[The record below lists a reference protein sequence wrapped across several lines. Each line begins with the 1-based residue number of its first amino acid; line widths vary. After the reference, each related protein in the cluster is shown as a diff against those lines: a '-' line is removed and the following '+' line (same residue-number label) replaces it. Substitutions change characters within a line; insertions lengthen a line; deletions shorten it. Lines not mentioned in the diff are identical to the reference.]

1 MRHPS
6 AVNRRDFLRAMAAA
20 GAAAMFPRPLLGAT
34 KNSDPSFPLLAKAVQ
49 GGERHT
55 GPIPSTG
62 EEMPAIGLGTWIVF
76 NVGFDP
82 KAKDQRAAV
91 MDAFFQG
98 GGRMIDSSPM
108 YGSAQEVIGHG
119 YEKLNR
125 PERMFSA
132 DKVWTSD
139 GAAGRDQ
146 IADAREKWNVERF
159 DLMQVHNLLSW
170 RAHLDTL
177 FAMKKE
183 GKIRYVGIT
192 TSHGRRHGEFEQIM
206 RDHPLDFVQFTYN
219 VRDRW
224 AEERLLP
231 LARDRGIA
239 VIVNRP
245 FQRGSLVDFVQ
256 RHPLP
261 DWAGEIDC
269 ENWPQILL
277 KFIISHPAVTVA
289 IPATSQVVHVQENV
303 GAMRGRLPD
312 EEMRKRIVRHVE
324 NL

>member
-1 MRHPS
+1 M
-6 AVNRRDFLRAMAAA
+6 NRRDFLRAMTAA
-20 GAAAMFPRPLLGAT
+20 GAAAMFPGPAFGAAEKTDPSAPLLT
-34 KNSDPSFPLLAKAVQ
+34 KGIQMDELHA
-49 GGERHT
+49 R
-55 GPIPSTG
+55 PIPSTG

-82 KAKDQRAAV
+82 AAKDQRAAV

-125 PERMFSA
+125 PDRMFSA

-139 GAAGRDQ
+139 GAEGRDQ
-146 IADAREKWNVERF
+146 IAGAREKWNVDRF
-159 DLMQVHNLLSW
+159 DLMQVHNLLGW

-177 FAMKKE
+177 FAMKQE

-206 RDHPLDFVQFTYN
+206 RDYPLDFVQFTYN
-219 VRDRW
+219 VRDRA

-289 IPATSQVVHVQENV
+289 IPATSQVVHAKENV

-312 EEMRKRIVRHVE
+312 AEMRKRIVRHVE

>member
-1 MRHPS
+1 MSRCTLLT
-6 AVNRRDFLRAMAAA
+6 RRAFFHAMALT
-20 GAAAMFPRPLLGAT
+20 GAAAMVPRPLFAMMGNA
-34 KNSDPSFPLLAKAVQ
+34 DAPSPLLAKNAP
-49 GGERHT
+49 GGNVHT
-55 GPIPSTG
+55 RPIPATG
-62 EEMPAIGLGTWIVF
+62 EEIPAIGLGSWIVF

-82 KAKDQRAAV
+82 RAKDERAAV

-108 YGSAQEVIGHG
+108 YGSSQDVIGHG

-139 GAAGRDQ
+139 GSEGREQ
-146 IADAREKWNVERF
+146 IAESRKKWNVDRF

-170 RAHLDTL
+170 REHLDTL

-183 GKIRYVGIT
+183 GEIRYVGIT
-192 TSHGRRHGEFEQIM
+192 TSHGRRHGEFEPIM
-206 RDHPLDFVQFTYN
+206 RDYPLDFVQFTYN
-219 VRDRW
+219 VRNRA

-239 VIVNRP
+239 VVVNRP

>member
-1 MRHPS
+1 
-6 AVNRRDFLRAMAAA
+6 MALT
-20 GAAAMFPRPLLGAT
+20 GAAAMVPRPLFAMMGNA
-34 KNSDPSFPLLAKAVQ
+34 DAPSPLLAKNAP
-49 GGERHT
+49 GGNVHT
-55 GPIPSTG
+55 RPIPATG
-62 EEMPAIGLGTWIVF
+62 EEMPAIGLGSWIVF

-82 KAKDQRAAV
+82 RAKDERAAV

-108 YGSAQEVIGHG
+108 YGSSQDVIGHG

-139 GAAGRDQ
+139 GSEGREQ
-146 IADAREKWNVERF
+146 IAESRKKWNVDRF

-170 RAHLDTL
+170 REHLDTL

-219 VRDRW
+219 VRNRA

-239 VIVNRP
+239 VVVNRP

>member
-1 MRHPS
+1 MRQS
-6 AVNRRDFLRAMAAA
+6 FFMTRRDFLRAMAAA
-20 GAAAMFPRPLLGAT
+20 GAAALFPRPLFGAP
-34 KNSDPSFPLLAKAVQ
+34 DPEEIHARPV
-49 GGERHT
+49 
-55 GPIPSTG
+55 PSTG
-62 EEMPAIGLGTWIVF
+62 EAMPAIGLGTWIVF

-82 KAKDQRAAV
+82 RARDERAAV
-91 MDAFFQG
+91 MDAFFRG
-98 GGRMIDSSPM
+98 GGRLIDSSPM
-108 YGSAQEVIGHG
+108 YGSSQEVIGHG

-139 GAAGRDQ
+139 ESEGRDQ
-146 IADAREKWNVERF
+146 IAESRKKWNVDRF
-159 DLMQVHNLLSW
+159 DLMQVHNLLGW
-170 RAHLDTL
+170 RAHLETL

-206 RDHPLDFVQFTYN
+206 RDYPLDFAQFTYN
-219 VRDRW
+219 VRNRE

-239 VIVNRP
+239 VVVNRP

-256 RHPLP
+256 RRPLP

-269 ENWPQILL
+269 ENWPQVLL
-277 KFIISHPAVTVA
+277 KFIISHPAVTAA
-289 IPATSQVVHVQENV
+289 IPATRQVVHVKENV